1 MALYRGMDA
10 DELEFQYELRSKEPD
25 FDALAARWLA
35 RSAAVREASDV
46 RTDLAYG
53 PAERETL
60 DLFRGAQGGP
70 ALVYI
75 HGGYWQRG
83 DKGMYGFVAKPF
95 AAAGVNVA
103 VVNYTLTPAC
113 RIGDIAPQV
122 RRAIGWLWRNA
133 GDLGIDRGRLSVM
146 GHSAGGHLTA
156 MAMATDW
163 PSLDPAMPR
172 DAIRAGLPISGIFEL
187 EPLVHTSINE
197 GPRMDVEEAR
207 RESPLFMEP
216 ATDAPQL
223 VIAGGDETP
232 EFKRQSDAY
241 RERFRTEARSVERYD
256 VPGENHFGELER
268 LAEADSEVFR
278 RAVALVAG

>member
-10 DELEFQYELRSKEPD
+10 AELEFQYELRSKEPD

-46 RTDLAYG
+46 RIDLAYG

-60 DLFRGAQGGP
+60 DLFRGAEGGP
-70 ALVYI
+70 GLVYI

-83 DKGMYGFVAKPF
+83 DKGMYGFVAEPF

-163 PSLDPAMPR
+163 PSLDPAMPK

-223 VIAGGDETP
+223 VIAGGAETP

-241 RERFRTEARSVERYD
+241 RERFRTATRAMERYD